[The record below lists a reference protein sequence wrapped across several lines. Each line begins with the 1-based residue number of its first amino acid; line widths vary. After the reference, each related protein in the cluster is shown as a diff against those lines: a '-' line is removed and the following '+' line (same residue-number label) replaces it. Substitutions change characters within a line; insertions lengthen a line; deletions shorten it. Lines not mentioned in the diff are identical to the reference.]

1 MAEHRTSNLKISGE
15 RVPEVEKLQNGRYRL
30 EFRCTGFSRE
40 DWFSENAEGSIFA
53 SLGSLM
59 NSEME
64 IDGLG
69 GSESLEGEAYD
80 NMRLIENRLE
90 YTPSGNLVVYF
101 RYETLGDTFANEVD
115 DVVDYTTSG
124 LRRVTRVLIAKADT
138 SYSKEVGIDSISHS
152 VGAGG
157 TLTLPLAGYRIEDN
171 NAYRRVTET
180 WVEKGILAV
189 STPLVGGQ
197 QTIEVQAIGLTE
209 AEVGTLLSEVTASHV
224 LISQSTSDYD
234 GLNTIRYT
242 FEVDDFDVVEYT
254 ETNLKMVTR
263 TELSETSFAEVTI
276 GTDTYLTA
284 PTLYAGTQTID
295 NGNTI
300 KKRVT
305 KWLEAGKLFERE
317 NNPDDGIKRVTTGWW
332 HAVGTTV
339 GPIISRDTQ
348 NYLGFNVITI
358 ETMTAPDGTD
368 ITDGDND
375 KKVADFETLANWTRP
390 GVVALS
396 EKLKNG
402 TSAATKVNVWQQPPC
417 EMKVRAHVEIYF
429 SKSEAI
435 SNSVFDSITGGTAI
449 KLWNPED
456 WATLDGSGAN
466 DHNVDEINRTY
477 RGFRVV
483 DSTDAIYS
491 ATYPKYGTY
500 AEAIQGRDLL
510 IYYNAGWF
518 GKWFETGAVEG
529 TVIGEAS
536 LSGGPEKPEGKIWML
551 DVQNPKAFTDV
562 DGVDYYKKTY
572 VWTYI
577 PDFEA
582 GENIWDDAP

>member
-90 YTPSGNLVVYF
+90 YTPSGNLIVYF

-138 SYSKEVGIDSISHS
+138 SYSKEVGVDSISHS

-197 QTIEVQAIGLTE
+197 QTVEVQAIGLTE
-209 AEVGTLLSEVTASHV
+209 TEVGTLLSEVTASHV
-224 LISQSTSDYD
+224 LISKSTSDYD

-242 FEVDDFDVVEYT
+242 FEVDDFNVLSASE
-254 ETNLKMVTR
+254 NGLSQLTR
-263 TELSETSFAEVTI
+263 TELATSAFTRATV
-276 GTDTYLTA
+276 GTATYSSLI
-284 PTLYAGTQTID
+284 LSGEEID

-300 KKRVT
+300 KKRVSR
-305 KWLEAGKLFERE
+305 WAEAGIL
-317 NNPDDGIKRVTTGWW
+317 DVSMGQMDGLLVVTFTSQGTPFTPT
-332 HAVGTTV
+332 ATTV
-339 GPIISRDTQ
+339 ALTSGSFD
-348 NYLGFNVITI
+348 
-358 ETMTAPDGTD
+358 EATAF
-368 ITDGDND
+368 I
-375 KKVADFETLANWTRP
+375 
-390 GVVALS
+390 
-396 EKLKNG
+396 
-402 TSAATKVNVWQQPPC
+402 
-417 EMKVRAHVEIYF
+417 
-429 SKSEAI
+429 
-435 SNSVFDSITGGTAI
+435 GGTAAPLFRRRTRNVNGFRQYVRSVLLN
-449 KLWNPED
+449 K
-456 WATLDGSGAN
+456 DGSVLETGDEVVSKQDWMDYEYPGYIDLSSTKGIEAYSGAIRSIKVSVSEKMLTTST
-466 DHNVDEINRTY
+466 VDAT
-477 RGFRVV
+477 
-483 DSTDAIYS
+483 AIYRITS
-491 ATYPKYGTY
+491 GAYAEISFTPTATGISQLISKAFGPRYLGGSTLSVSGGTFLGQPVTALAGTAISTPTY
-500 AEAIQGRDLL
+500 ANWLAKSGVRIAYEHKPAFVTD
-510 IYYNAGWF
+510 
-518 GKWFETGAVEG
+518 EG
-529 TVIGEAS
+529 
-536 LSGGPEKPEGKIWML
+536 
-551 DVQNPKAFTDV
+551 VQWYRERIVTLVGTFDN
-562 DGVDYYKKTY
+562 YKTS
-572 VWTYI
+572 
-577 PDFEA
+577 E
-582 GENIWDDAP
+582 

>member
-1 MAEHRTSNLKISGE
+1 MADHRTSNLKISGE

-40 DWFSENAEGSIFA
+40 DWFSENVDGSIFA

-80 NMRLIENRLE
+80 DMRLIENRLE

-101 RYETLGDTFANEVD
+101 RYETLGDTSANEVD

-124 LRRVTRVLIAKADT
+124 LRRVTRVLIAKDDT
-138 SYSKEVGIDSISHS
+138 SYSKEVGVDSISHS

-180 WVEKGILAV
+180 WVEEGILAV

-197 QTIEVQAIGLTE
+197 QTVEVQAIGLTE
-209 AEVGTLLSEVTASHV
+209 TEVGTLLSEVTASHV

-263 TELSETSFAEVTI
+263 TEISETSFAEVTI

-317 NNPDDGIKRVTTGWW
+317 SNPDDGIKRVTTGWW

-339 GPIISRDTQ
+339 GPIISKDTQ
-348 NYLGFNVITI
+348 NYLGFNVITV

-396 EKLKNG
+396 EKIKG
-402 TSAATKVNVWQQPPC
+402 TSSAATKVNVWQQAPC

-429 SKSEAI
+429 SKSETI
-435 SNSVFDSITGGTAI
+435 SDSVFDSITGGTGV

-466 DHNVDEINRTY
+466 DHSVDEINRTY

-483 DSTDAIYS
+483 DPTDVIYS
-491 ATYPKYGTY
+491 EGYPKYGTF
-500 AEAIQGRDLL
+500 AEAIADRNLL
-510 IYYNAGWF
+510 IYYSAGWF
-518 GKWFETGAVEG
+518 GQFRYSDSLEAI
-529 TVIGEAS
+529 VIGEAS

-582 GENIWDDAP
+582 GEDIWDDAP

>member
-1 MAEHRTSNLKISGE
+1 MADHRTSNLKISGE

-40 DWFSENAEGSIFA
+40 DWFSENVDGSIFA

-80 NMRLIENRLE
+80 DMRLIENRLE

-124 LRRVTRVLIAKADT
+124 LRRVTRVLIAKDDT
-138 SYSKEVGIDSISHS
+138 SYSKEVGVDSISHS

-197 QTIEVQAIGLTE
+197 QTVEVEAIGLTE
-209 AEVGTLLSEVTASHV
+209 TEVGTLLSEVTASHV

-263 TELSETSFAEVTI
+263 TEISETSFAEVTI

-317 NNPDDGIKRVTTGWW
+317 SNPDDGIKRVTTGWW

-339 GPIISRDTQ
+339 GPIISKDTQ
-348 NYLGFNVITI
+348 NYLGFNVITV

-396 EKLKNG
+396 EKIKG
-402 TSAATKVNVWQQPPC
+402 TSSAATKVNVWQQAPC

-429 SKSEAI
+429 SKSETI
-435 SNSVFDSITGGTAI
+435 SDSVFDSITGGTGV

-466 DHNVDEINRTY
+466 DHSVDEINRTY

-483 DSTDAIYS
+483 DPTDVIYS
-491 ATYPKYGTY
+491 EGYPKYGTF
-500 AEAIQGRDLL
+500 AEAIADRNLL
-510 IYYNAGWF
+510 IYYSAGWF
-518 GKWFETGAVEG
+518 GQFRYSDSLEAI
-529 TVIGEAS
+529 VIGEAS

-582 GENIWDDAP
+582 GEDIWDDAP

>member
-40 DWFSENAEGSIFA
+40 DWFSENVEGSIFA

-80 NMRLIENRLE
+80 DMRLIENRLE

-138 SYSKEVGIDSISHS
+138 SYSKDVGVDSISHS

-180 WVEKGILAV
+180 WVEEGILAV

-197 QTIEVQAIGLTE
+197 QTVEVEAIGLTE
-209 AEVGTLLSEVTASHV
+209 TEVGTLLSEVTASHV

-263 TELSETSFAEVTI
+263 TEISETSFAEVTI

-348 NYLGFNVITI
+348 NYLGFNVITV

-396 EKLKNG
+396 EKIKG
-402 TSAATKVNVWQQPPC
+402 TSSAATKVNVWQQAPC

-429 SKSEAI
+429 SKSETI
-435 SNSVFDSITGGTAI
+435 SDSVFDSITGGTGV

-466 DHNVDEINRTY
+466 DHSVDEINRTY

-483 DSTDAIYS
+483 DPTDVIYS
-491 ATYPKYGTY
+491 EGYPKYGTF
-500 AEAIQGRDLL
+500 AEAIADRNLL
-510 IYYNAGWF
+510 IYYSAGWF
-518 GKWFETGAVEG
+518 GQFRYSDSLEAI
-529 TVIGEAS
+529 VIGEAS

-582 GENIWDDAP
+582 GEDIWDDAP

>member
-40 DWFSENAEGSIFA
+40 DWFSENVEGSIFA

-90 YTPSGNLVVYF
+90 YTPSGNLIVYF

-138 SYSKEVGIDSISHS
+138 LYSKEVGVDSISHS

-197 QTIEVQAIGLTE
+197 QTVEVQAIGLTE
-209 AEVGTLLSEVTASHV
+209 TEVGTLLSEVTASHV

-317 NNPDDGIKRVTTGWW
+317 SNPDDGIKRVTTGWW

-339 GPIISRDTQ
+339 GPIISKDTQ
-348 NYLGFNVITI
+348 NYLGFNVITV
-358 ETMTAPDGTD
+358 ETITAPDGTD

-417 EMKVRAHVEIYF
+417 QMKVRAHVEIYF

-435 SNSVFDSITGGTAI
+435 SNSVFDSITGGIAI

-582 GENIWDDAP
+582 GEDIWDDAP